1 MSRWN
6 WLELWIDEGGTIHLE
21 PAPDGVC
28 AKARDDAGTL
38 CEVLGSQKSA
48 ELLDA
53 LDEGLV
59 DWLGGMVIES
69 STESPRPRCEK
80 LPA

>member
-6 WLELWIDEGGTIHLE
+6 CLEMWIDEGGTIQLE
-21 PAPDGVC
+21 PAPHGVC
-28 AKARDDAGTL
+28 AKARDDAGTH

-53 LDEGLV
+53 LDEGLG